1 MNATLSIVHHAPL
14 HISSYLSLPSA
25 TVQTQWLTFTQFLL
39 RNTDQR
45 RNNVEFRR
53 NLLKERKKLEKA
65 ASAQASKARASQG
78 EALKNA
84 VREMR
89 NERTPQSVEE
99 REAYFLEQVAMGEA
113 LAAQGKYSPIS
124 LLDRLEVKDLRLIY
138 PYSSTTHAISSI
150 HMTFDQT
157 RARSP

>member
-1 MNATLSIVHHAPL
+1 MPL
-14 HISSYLSLPSA
+14 RRDRKWTGLDRREEGGNLQNLPLALFHSTCSASRISLPSHLHPLHVHDYIA
-25 TVQTQWLTFTQFLL
+25 DHFISFQKCEFLSIL
-39 RNTDQR
+39 FRKTDQR

-53 NLLKERKKLEKA
+53 NLLKERKKLEKV
-65 ASAQASKARASQG
+65 ASAQASRARASQG

-113 LAAQGKYSPIS
+113 LAAQGELAFSIS
-124 LLDRLEVKDLRLIY
+124 LYI
-138 PYSSTTHAISSI
+138 
-150 HMTFDQT
+150 Q
-157 RARSP
+157 